1 MELKCECCNFT
12 TTLKTNYTRHLAT
25 KKHVKMIESEI
36 ESEIE
41 SLVSEESEDKFD
53 MLIKKNES
61 MEVAI
66 QELKLTIEQLVN
78 SIKKKKK

>member
-1 MELKCECCNFT
+1 
-12 TTLKTNYTRHLAT
+12 
-25 KKHVKMIESEI
+25 MIE

>member
-25 KKHVKMIESEI
+25 KKHLKMIED
-36 ESEIE
+36 SEIE

>member
-25 KKHVKMIESEI
+25 KKHLKMIEESEI

-41 SLVSEESEDKFD
+41 SLESEEDKFD

>member
-1 MELKCECCNFT
+1 MEFKCECCNFT
-12 TTLKTNYTRHLAT
+12 TNLKTNYPRHLAT
-25 KKHVKMIESEI
+25 KKHLKMIE

-61 MEVAI
+61 MEAAI